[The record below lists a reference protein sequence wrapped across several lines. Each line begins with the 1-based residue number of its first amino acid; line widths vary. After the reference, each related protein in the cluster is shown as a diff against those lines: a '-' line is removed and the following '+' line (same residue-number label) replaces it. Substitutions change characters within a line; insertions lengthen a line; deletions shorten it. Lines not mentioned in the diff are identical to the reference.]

1 MDPGRAGGRWRSAG
15 SGRRV
20 GPVSQGDLFIISA
33 PSGAGK
39 TTLAR
44 HLNEALPDT
53 AFSISHTTRPQRR
66 NETHGVDYYFVP
78 EAEFLAMV
86 DRGEF
91 LEYARV
97 FGNLYGTSKAAVRRL
112 MQQGKTV
119 LLDIDWQGARHIRR
133 KMPGCGSIFI
143 LPPSLDELERR
154 LRERGQ
160 DSDDVIRQRMQQAKD
175 EMHHAD
181 EYDFVVVNDEFDRAL
196 GELCAIVSGEREPG
210 VSSPTQ
216 QT

>member
-1 MDPGRAGGRWRSAG
+1 MTKGE
-15 SGRRV
+15 
-20 GPVSQGDLFIISA
+20 LFIISA

-44 HLNEALPDT
+44 RLNEALPDT
-53 AFSISHTTRPQRR
+53 AFSISHTTRPQRQT
-66 NETHGVDYYFVP
+66 EVHGVDYYFVS
-78 EAEFLAMV
+78 ETEFREMV
-86 DRGEF
+86 ERGEF

-112 MQQGKTV
+112 MEQGKTV
-119 LLDIDWQGARHIRR
+119 LLDIDWQGARDIRR

-143 LPPSLDELERR
+143 LPPTLDELERR

-175 EMHHAD
+175 EMQHAD
-181 EYDFVVVNDEFDRAL
+181 EYEFVVVNDDFDRAL
-196 GELCAIVSGEREPG
+196 QELCAIVSGEREPR

-216 QT
+216 